1 MHMIS
6 VSLRGTR
13 LNSPSPAILI
23 IFCPPQF
30 DDPTVL
36 LEQPES
42 FFAKLVSQAGDQ
54 RDVLRSMV
62 FEAARK
68 KQLAKQQ

>member
-1 MHMIS
+1 L
-6 VSLRGTR
+6 SLWLR
-13 LNSPSPAILI
+13 
-23 IFCPPQF
+23 IFQFKTYLLRSLVTIRAPQF

-42 FFAKLVSQAGDQ
+42 FFAQLVGQAGDQ

-68 KQLAKQQ
+68 KKLVKQQ